1 MSTFL
6 IIIVALFIAYIIYD
20 IYTTSKV
27 NKLVDRLNFGFQVQ
41 EQEEVSLW
49 DGASDLLQLESLR
62 NLLYS
67 SALSRKLDMLI
78 RRSNVNYT
86 FLQVVNTLFFVTVIT
101 AGLAYFFTKKP
112 IISILIVFAI
122 PTIVWF
128 IFEFLAAKQ
137 QKRNDDQLAS
147 MITSMLTT
155 MRAGGTPIQALQ
167 STVKNAGN
175 PMRDSI
181 ATVMN
186 NLQIGRT
193 PNVVWKEWADFWGT
207 KNTKLIATGIRL
219 KWESGGQMTSI
230 LEHILESI
238 EFNKRVEL
246 RVSTLTAQ
254 SKMSAW
260 VLASLPF
267 ALFALQYFYRA
278 DLINAMLATSSGTN
292 MLIYAAISTLVGFF
306 WLNHIAKLRY

>member
-1 MSTFL
+1 MSTLF
-6 IIIVALFIAYIIYD
+6 IIVFVLLIAYLAYD
-20 IYTTSKV
+20 FYSSTKV
-27 NKLVDRLNFGFQVQ
+27 NNLIDRLNFGFKAQ

-49 DGASDLLQLESLR
+49 DGASDLLKLEAFR
-62 NLLYS
+62 KLLYS
-67 SALSRKLDMLI
+67 SALSRRLDLLI
-78 RRSNVNYT
+78 RRSNVEYS
-86 FLQVVNTLFFVTVIT
+86 FLQIVNTLFLVTIIA

-112 IISILIVFAI
+112 IIAIAIIFAI
-122 PTIVWF
+122 PTLVWYF
-128 IFEFLAAKQ
+128 FEFLAAKQ

-181 ATVMN
+181 ASVMN
-186 NLQIGRT
+186 NLQLGRT

-254 SKMSAW
+254 SKLSAW

-278 DLINAMLATSSGTN
+278 DLINAMLATSTGTN
-292 MLIYAAISTLVGFF
+292 MLVYAALSTIVGFI
-306 WLNHIAKLRY
+306 WLQQIAKLRN

>member
-1 MSTFL
+1 MTIFFITIFVL
-6 IIIVALFIAYIIYD
+6 LIAYLAYD
-20 IYTTSKV
+20 YYTSTKI
-27 NKLVDRLNFGFQVQ
+27 NNLVDRLNFGFKAQ
-41 EQEEVSLW
+41 EEEEVSLW
-49 DGASDLLQLESLR
+49 DGASDLLQLESIR

-67 SALSRKLDMLI
+67 SALSRRFDLNI
-78 RRSNVNYT
+78 RRSNVDFS
-86 FLQVVNTLFFVTVIT
+86 FLKIVNTLFFVTVIA
-101 AGLAYFFTKKP
+101 AGLGYFFTKKP
-112 IISILIVFAI
+112 VVAIAIIFGI
-122 PTIVWF
+122 PIIVWYF
-128 IFEFLAAKQ
+128 FEYLAAKQ

-181 ATVMN
+181 ANVMN
-186 NLQIGRT
+186 NLQLGRT

-260 VLASLPF
+260 VLAALPF

-278 DLINAMLATSSGTN
+278 DLINAMLASSTGTN
-292 MLIYAAISTLVGFF
+292 MLIYAALSTVIGFI
-306 WLNHIAKLRY
+306 WLQQIAKLRN